1 MTSQGSL
8 SVNHQE
14 TARRPAGWPSD
25 KPVWSL
31 TVFFLAALVVPGR
44 IILEYAQHWSDLG
57 SHYLP
62 QYVVSGLGSLAGPG
76 QVVGRVCSSG
86 SPNRLNGRLNCRCRI
101 F

>member
-8 SVNHQE
+8 SVKHQE
-14 TARRPAGWPSD
+14 AVRRPAGWPSD

-44 IILEYAQHWSDLG
+44 IIVEYAQHWSDLG

-62 QYVVSGLGSLAGPG
+62 ICGYRPGVVRRAGTSVLALRGLW
-76 QVVGRVCSSG
+76 RV
-86 SPNRLNGRLNCRCRI
+86 
-101 F
+101 